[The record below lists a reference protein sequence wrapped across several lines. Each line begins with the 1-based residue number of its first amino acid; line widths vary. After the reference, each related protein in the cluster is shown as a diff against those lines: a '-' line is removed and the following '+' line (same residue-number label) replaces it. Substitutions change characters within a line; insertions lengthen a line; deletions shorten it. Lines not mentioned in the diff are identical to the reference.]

1 MTRSSIILGVVS
13 LASAVGFFALT
24 TFMGRLPYGE
34 NDFDLILLAIA
45 LADIALFSW
54 AVVISLMGLAFGVI
68 GLFQADSRWISAIGM
83 IANLSA
89 LVVVGFTFWR

>member
-1 MTRSSIILGVVS
+1 MTRSSIMLGLVS
-13 LASAVGFFALT
+13 LASAVGFFAIT
-24 TFMGRLPYGE
+24 TFICRLPYGD
-34 NDFDLILLAIA
+34 NDFDLILLALA

-68 GLFQADSRWISAIGM
+68 GLFQAGSRWISALGM

-89 LVVVGFTFWR
+89 LVIVGFAFWR